1 MASTSTMGRGTVLPR
16 AQQPQPHR
24 LSTRSMA
31 GAGFPPGGNMK
42 GPAGFPKGG
51 NMQGAPDG
59 GLTGFRPGEN
69 GLDMGGDSTYKEVGT
84 YYDPYNKFK
93 GLKDPALDGGL
104 IEANLKKRG
113 LAKMEEL
120 EENEEAARSYY
131 AQQVK
136 QMRDLVAMRRE
147 ARIAPTNPPETLE
160 YLMETDPDDFFYE
173 ISRVKPQLT
182 PEFFNHL
189 DQVISASRLMAGDG
203 DDNAE
208 EMLETL
214 ESMKVV
220 LLQAQK
226 AMDSTAAEMAA
237 AGNTVKRILS
247 CSSQEAMAKE
257 IEALKG
263 ENLLTPNVL
272 DVLRMNAE
280 SARDAEQLDAAKFL
294 VNVYK
299 MVEPN
304 IDYTRPER
312 EPKDIPSQPVVR
324 EVDISK
330 RLSKV
335 ARKEGPGAG
344 GGSGLIL

>member
-1 MASTSTMGRGTVLPR
+1 
-16 AQQPQPHR
+16 
-24 LSTRSMA
+24 
-31 GAGFPPGGNMK
+31 
-42 GPAGFPKGG
+42 
-51 NMQGAPDG
+51 
-59 GLTGFRPGEN
+59 
-69 GLDMGGDSTYKEVGT
+69 
-84 YYDPYNKFK
+84 
-93 GLKDPALDGGL
+93 
-104 IEANLKKRG
+104 
-113 LAKMEEL
+113 
-120 EENEEAARSYY
+120 
-131 AQQVK
+131 
-136 QMRDLVAMRRE
+136 MRRE

-220 LLQAQK
+220 LQQAQK
-226 AMDSTAAEMAA
+226 AMDATAAEMASAGA
-237 AGNTVKRILS
+237 AVKRILS
-247 CSSQEAMAKE
+247 CSSQEAMAQE
-257 IEALKG
+257 IEALKD
-263 ENLLTPNVL
+263 EKQLTPNVL

-280 SARDAEQLDAAKFL
+280 SARDAQQLDAAKFL

-312 EPKDIPSQPVVR
+312 DPKDLPPEPVVR

-335 ARKEGPGAG
+335 AKKEGPGSA